1 MTIDDVAA
9 EMRARFTTS
18 QGGPVTIT
26 AEEWNTL
33 AQVIYFC
40 DALEGAL
47 PTMDGTGKTAGR
59 ARDLIA
65 KVRSGRGAP
74 QNP

>member
-40 DALEGAL
+40 DRLEEAL
-47 PTMDGTGKTAGR
+47 PTMVEGTGKTAGR

-65 KVRSGRGAP
+65 KVRSGRAT
-74 QNP
+74 

>member
-18 QGGPVTIT
+18 QGFPVTIS
-26 AEEWNTL
+26 AQEWNTL

-47 PTMDGTGKTAGR
+47 PTMDGAGKAAGR

-65 KVRSGRGAP
+65 KARSGHGAP
-74 QNP
+74 QKP